1 MKTLGKVALFT
12 VLHYTEQTDKESY
25 NYEFTEKIRAAIN
38 RYLRF
43 HKLTQEEADFI
54 IEISKHERMQELTAI
69 QIDYNIYAMEL
80 LTLWVEFIPKQER
93 RSALN
98 ISDKKIMQ
106 AKAKMIM
113 DMIKFKQT
121 DQEKHAKVKEIIQ
134 DSQKAARAYFDYIKE
149 QIEKRDQ
156 EQ

>member
-1 MKTLGKVALFT
+1 MNTLGKVALFT
-12 VLHYTEQTDKESY
+12 VLHYTEQTDPRSY
-25 NYEFTEKIRAAIN
+25 NYTFMVKVRAAITG
-38 RYLRF
+38 YLQF
-43 HKLTQEEADFI
+43 HKLNQEEASFI
-54 IEISKHERMQELTAI
+54 IEIGKHERLQELTEI
-69 QIDYNIYAMEL
+69 QIDYNIYAMEML
-80 LTLWVEFIPKQER
+80 SLWVEFVPKQER
-93 RSALN
+93 QYALN

-134 DSQKAARAYFDYIKE
+134 DSQKTARAYFEYIRE